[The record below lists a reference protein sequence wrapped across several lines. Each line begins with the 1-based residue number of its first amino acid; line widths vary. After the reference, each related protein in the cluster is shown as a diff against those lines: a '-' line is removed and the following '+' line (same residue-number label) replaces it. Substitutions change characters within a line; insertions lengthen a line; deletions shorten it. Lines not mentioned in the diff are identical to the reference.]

1 MSDPAEAQAAARYFD
16 RVPLWPGFSVLGDD
30 VSGRVPVTRIPSWRK
45 LPDLLEAPFFNRPK
59 TQLIYRGH
67 RRYDW
72 PLTPSLGRFDPRNII
87 TEGVADAQLRL
98 FRRAV
103 RGRISD
109 RTLVE
114 DAEEH
119 ELWSVGQHH
128 GLMTPLLDWTYSPY
142 VALFFAFEQED
153 RRHGEL
159 DNPYRAIYVLNKS
172 HVEADDKCPDVSVLE
187 PRKDDH
193 GRLVN
198 QAGLFT
204 YSAYGNTLENFLINS
219 LRDEVLGAVAE
230 GEEARELANYI
241 CKIYIPNEERAE
253 CLRHLRMMNVH
264 HASLFPDL
272 LGASQYCNVL
282 VAQEAITH
290 LEAELAKQGNA
301 LPHSAETQEGPPIVG
316 GLPLQKSLSMRR
328 LAGTPEAETCSTEPL
343 AALSLAAVLAQWG
356 NALAPSA
363 ETPVTMPT
371 KAVPSEQVVSLRE
384 VLAGPPEAAGVEAAR
399 LDLMAGELAAEL
411 SAQQFVD
418 WHKRESVRAAMRN
431 TARALLRRLGY
442 PANAREAVIDRI
454 LESLPRTDREGGGP

>member
-1 MSDPAEAQAAARYFD
+1 MSGPADAQSQVRHFD
-16 RVPLWPGFSVLGDD
+16 RLPEWPAFAVLGDD

-45 LPDLLEAPFFNRPK
+45 LPDLLEDPFFNRPK

-159 DNPYRAIYVLNKS
+159 ENPYRAIYVLNKT
-172 HVEADDKCPDVSVLE
+172 HVEAEDKCPDVSVLE

-219 LRDEVLGAVAE
+219 LRDEVLGEVAE
-230 GEEARELANYI
+230 AEEAKELSRYI
-241 CKIYIPNEERAE
+241 CKIYVPNEERVE

-282 VAQEAITH
+282 VAQEAIV
-290 LEAELAKQGNA
+290 LRQSELAQQNKPDTPSG
-301 LPHSAETQEGPPIVG
+301 ETP
-316 GLPLQKSLSMRR
+316 
-328 LAGTPEAETCSTEPL
+328 ATPST
-343 AALSLAAVLAQWG
+343 AAVS
-356 NALAPSA
+356 P
-363 ETPVTMPT
+363 
-371 KAVPSEQVVSLRE
+371 EQIQSLRE
-384 VLAGPPEAAGVEAAR
+384 VLAAPAEAAGVEAAR
-399 LDLMAGELAAEL
+399 LDLLAAEISREL

-418 WHKRESVRAAMRN
+418 WEKRESVQAAMRN
-431 TARALLRRLGY
+431 TARVVLRRLGY
-442 PANAREAVIDRI
+442 PPNAREFVIDGV
-454 LESLPRTDREGGGP
+454 LQSLRRRAREGGGA